1 MHSWMCL
8 TVPWMHRPAALGDTN
23 KSYIFLDAG
32 TACRTHVMTLKQLE
46 ILDVPQIKPGRK
58 ICLYNSHS
66 EDCFCHFVQLI
77 FEKNANM
84 NHQKSLPAMVSQ
96 VFAVFL
102 LNLSFI
108 NLTVSS
114 CQAKFWDQQTFG
126 CSTIWLES
134 PKKFAMEMQSYFRD
148 DALTG
153 GFEGRNAKS
162 PAAGNRYL

>member
-1 MHSWMCL
+1 
-8 TVPWMHRPAALGDTN
+8 MHRPAALEDTN

-84 NHQKSLPAMVSQ
+84 NHQKVTSSNGFPSLCC
-96 VFAVFL
+96 VFVEPFIHKSYGLFLPSKILGPTNVRVFHDL
-102 LNLSFI
+102 IGISEE
-108 NLTVSS
+108 VRH
-114 CQAKFWDQQTFG
+114 G
-126 CSTIWLES
+126 
-134 PKKFAMEMQSYFRD
+134 
-148 DALTG
+148 DAEL
-153 GFEGRNAKS
+153 FSR
-162 PAAGNRYL
+162 